1 MKIKDLKPGL
11 SDVELEARV
20 ISVSQPKVIE
30 SKEDGT
36 QKKKKEVLIGDDTGT
51 VRLVIWNID
60 VSLKQGDVIRIRG
73 AWTVVYKDKI
83 EVQAGKWT
91 KIEKIDSNTVP
102 PIDQIPD
109 EMPVVEEYKI
119 PLKKKQS

>member
-20 ISVSQPKVIE
+20 ISVSQPKIIE

-36 QKKKKEVLIGDDTGT
+36 QKMKIEALIGDDTGT
-51 VRLVIWNID
+51 VKLVIWNANPD
-60 VSLKQGDVIRIRG
+60 LKQGDAIRIRD
-73 AWTVVYKDKI
+73 AWTAVYKDKI
-83 EVQAGKWT
+83 EVQVGRWS
-91 KIEKIDSNTVP
+91 KIEKIDNNAVP

-109 EMPVVEEYKI
+109 KMPAVEDYRI
-119 PLKKKQS
+119 PLKKKQ